1 MVRETTA
8 GTHFQPGQTMCPV
21 CLTHRWPWTR
31 ACPHKRLSQ
40 KQRCARRASAHIHA
54 VTRTE
59 AHSIAHHMR
68 LMGKVMHFNSY
79 VQIHASA
86 QPCTHTRVRGHS
98 WRTTKSSCRTHTAG
112 WSFANVGVLN
122 HTSHTSHTHAL
133 KLNGGG
139 SFYPE
144 TS

>member
-8 GTHFQPGQTMCPV
+8 GAHFQPGQTMCPV

-31 ACPHKRLSQ
+31 AGPHKRLSQ
-40 KQRCARRASAHIHA
+40 KRGCAAHIHA
-54 VTRTE
+54 VTRTG

-68 LMGKVMHFNSY
+68 LMGKVTHFNSY
-79 VQIHASA
+79 VRIRASA
-86 QPCTHTRVRGHS
+86 QPCTRTRVRGHS
-98 WRTTKSSCRTHTAG
+98 WRPTKSSRRTHTAARP
-112 WSFANVGVLN
+112 FANVGALN
-122 HTSHTSHTHAL
+122 HTSHTHAL

>member
-59 AHSIAHHMR
+59 AHRIAHHMR

-112 WSFANVGVLN
+112 RSFANVGVLN
-122 HTSHTSHTHAL
+122 HTSHTHAL